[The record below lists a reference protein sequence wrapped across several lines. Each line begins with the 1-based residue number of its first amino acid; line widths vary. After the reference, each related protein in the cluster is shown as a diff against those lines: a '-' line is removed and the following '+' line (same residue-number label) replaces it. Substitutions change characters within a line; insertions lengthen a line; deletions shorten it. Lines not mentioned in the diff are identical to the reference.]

1 MLMAASAC
9 FSMAQLSSTVSVS
22 NGVEIKVVAS
32 LGKPTGEETLRVEM
46 KRASGDSFY
55 RIFRDQNNL
64 MVFAYELAV
73 SRSSDG
79 NEFHFVA
86 KPVEAEF
93 AAKFPNGDAG
103 KPVPSLSSDHEFKA
117 LKNGDTDGIGLF
129 EIPGMGLTV
138 SDNIQVVRASD
149 NAAASAGSFQF
160 VGMKVSI
167 NGATPIGPA
176 PGSVSGRYSMF
187 YIPGKGGYFFSTD
200 APEGRA
206 FVKAGS
212 IDGKVMKFTVDNT
225 SYECTAA
232 QPILVHSESGELWVY
247 HDADYKP
254 TGNWTQDKANQST
267 TEFFAAASDSL
278 NWWLP

>member
-1 MLMAASAC
+1 MLTAASAC
-9 FSMAQLSSTVSVS
+9 LSVAQLASTVSVS

-55 RIFRDQNNL
+55 RIFKDQNNL
-64 MVFAYELAV
+64 VVFAYELAV
-73 SRSSDG
+73 SRSTDG
-79 NEFHFVA
+79 NEFHFIA
-86 KPVEAEF
+86 KPVEADF
-93 AAKFPNGDAG
+93 AAKFPNADAG
-103 KPVPSLSSDHEFKA
+103 KPVPSLSSEHEFKA
-117 LKNGDTDGIGLF
+117 LRSGEADGIGLF

-138 SDNIQVVRASD
+138 ADNIQVVRASD
-149 NAAASAGSFQF
+149 NPAASAGSFQF
-160 VGMKVSI
+160 VGLKVSI
-167 NGATPIGPA
+167 NGAAALGPA
-176 PGSVSGRYSMF
+176 PGSVTGRYGMF

-200 APEGRA
+200 SPEGLT

-225 SYECTAA
+225 SYECTAK

-247 HDADYKP
+247 HDPAYKP
-254 TGNWTQDKANQST
+254 TGNWTQDKPTQAA
-267 TEFFAAASDSL
+267 TEFFTAASDSL